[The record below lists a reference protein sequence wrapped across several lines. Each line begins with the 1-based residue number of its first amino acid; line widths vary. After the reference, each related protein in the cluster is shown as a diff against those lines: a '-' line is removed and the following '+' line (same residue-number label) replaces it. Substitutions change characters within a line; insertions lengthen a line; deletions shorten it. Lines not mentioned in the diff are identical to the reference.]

1 MHCSYLFTRVYANS
15 PLKTTLPEHT
25 CKRSLSVCLSGSNTR
40 GLVVEHLSL
49 FSGGRKRYWWI
60 GDVSTPCAAGTLITE
75 KSNTHTVQTCNVL
88 SSVRVCLRECA
99 YFCRRIKSVDSCLSI
114 RSNWVYVNFEIY
126 IDASMLCVTVQLL
139 CLSVRVHTWA
149 CTRHM
154 NAPTPHT
161 NTFN

>member
-1 MHCSYLFTRVYANS
+1 MSSEWLPACALKTHACFVKTASFSSRSCTQCIYIFTCIAATSSRVYANS

-25 CKRSLSVCLSGSNTR
+25 CKRSLSVFLSGSNTR

-88 SSVRVCLRECA
+88 TSVRVCLRVCI
-99 YFCRRIKSVDSCLSI
+99 FLQKDKISGFLPFDQV
-114 RSNWVYVNFEIY
+114 
-126 IDASMLCVTVQLL
+126 
-139 CLSVRVHTWA
+139 
-149 CTRHM
+149 
-154 NAPTPHT
+154 
-161 NTFN
+161 